1 MKNENHP
8 ARPDTKN
15 AEKMNE
21 IRMNTMRRV
30 LEDRPLL
37 DSLREEDRE
46 LLINLYTERLADN
59 DPNDLVLSLPRVLTP
74 AEDR

>member
-8 ARPDTKN
+8 TRPDTKN

-46 LLINLYTERLADN
+46 LLINLYEARLADH